1 MHPTTTQK
9 LGALTRTLHYS
20 VSNISITAQTALM
33 VNTSDLLVMGPFKA
47 VHSAQSENYLIVGNT
62 KAKTSNGKRSHK
74 IKHIIQKKRAQYKIR
89 TRESKNFLM
98 FLSYISFTCDS
109 FPLSGLCEEVP
120 KVPPDPSVCGQ
131 WDHQREP
138 KRGRVHAGDWEA
150 LCDRHRC
157 PAAS

>member
-74 IKHIIQKKRAQYKIR
+74 IKHII
-89 TRESKNFLM
+89 
-98 FLSYISFTCDS
+98 
-109 FPLSGLCEEVP
+109 
-120 KVPPDPSVCGQ
+120 
-131 WDHQREP
+131 
-138 KRGRVHAGDWEA
+138 
-150 LCDRHRC
+150 
-157 PAAS
+157 